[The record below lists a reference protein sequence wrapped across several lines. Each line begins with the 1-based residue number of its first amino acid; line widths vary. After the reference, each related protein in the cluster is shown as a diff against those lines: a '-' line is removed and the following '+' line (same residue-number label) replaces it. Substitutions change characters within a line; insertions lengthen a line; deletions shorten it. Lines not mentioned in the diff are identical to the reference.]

1 MGKRGVK
8 PQPTVL
14 KLLKGNPGKRPLNQL
29 EPQPARDAILPP
41 AYLVGPSLDKWNEV
55 LPGLLATGVVT
66 NADVETLARYCTM
79 YEQFLFCLAE
89 IRAGRDQIELK
100 HPETG
105 ELLNIKSTPSGLN
118 SHKLAASMLRIEQE
132 FGLTPSARSG
142 IVAKKIDKVEDGI
155 DPRIFG

>member
-8 PQPTVL
+8 PQSTVL
-14 KLLKGNPGKRPLNQL
+14 KLLRGNPGKRALNKL
-29 EPQPARDAILPP
+29 EPQPARDAIVPP
-41 AYLVGPSLDKWNEV
+41 AYLVGASLDKWNQV
-55 LPGLLATGVVT
+55 LPGLLATGVIT
-66 NADVETLARYCTM
+66 NADIETLSRYCTM

-105 ELLNIKSTPSGLN
+105 ELLNIKSTPAGLN

-142 IVAKKIDKVEDGI
+142 IVGKKIDKVEDGI

>member
-14 KLLKGNPGKRPLNQL
+14 KLLRGNPGKRALNTL
-29 EPQPARDAILPP
+29 EPEPARDAILPP
-41 AYLVGPSLDKWNEV
+41 PYLVGASLDKWHQV
-55 LPGLLATGVVT
+55 LPGLIATGVVT

-100 HPETG
+100 HPETK
-105 ELLNIKSTPSGLN
+105 ELLNIKSTPAGLN

-142 IVAKKIDKVEDGI
+142 IVGKKIDKIEDGI

>member
-8 PQPTVL
+8 PQSTVL
-14 KLLKGNPGKRPLNQL
+14 KLLRGNPGKRALNKL
-29 EPQPARDAILPP
+29 EPQPARDAIVPP

-66 NADVETLARYCTM
+66 NADIETLARYCTM

-89 IRAGRDQIELK
+89 IRAGRDQIPVND
-100 HPETG
+100 PETG
-105 ELLNIKSTPSGLN
+105 ELLSIKSTPAGLN
-118 SHKLAASMLRIEQE
+118 MHKLAASMLRIEQE

-142 IVAKKIDKVEDGI
+142 IVAKKIDKFEDGI

>member
-14 KLLKGNPGKRPLNQL
+14 KLLKGNPGRRPLNQL
-29 EPQPARDAILPP
+29 EPEPARDAIVPP
-41 AYLVGPSLDKWNEV
+41 AYLVGPSLAKWNEM
-55 LPGLLATGVVT
+55 LPSLVATGVMT

-105 ELLNIKSTPSGLN
+105 ELLNIKSTPAGLN
-118 SHKLAASMLRIEQE
+118 MHKLAASRLRIEQE

-155 DPRIFG
+155 DQRIFG

>member
-14 KLLKGNPGKRPLNQL
+14 KLLKGNPGRRPLNQL
-29 EPQPARDAILPP
+29 EPEPARDAIVPP
-41 AYLVGPSLDKWNEV
+41 AYLVGPSLAKWNEM
-55 LPGLLATGVVT
+55 LPSLVATGVMT

-105 ELLNIKSTPSGLN
+105 ELLNIKSTPAGLN
-118 SHKLAASMLRIEQE
+118 MHKLAASMLRIEQE

-155 DPRIFG
+155 DQRIFG